1 MYGMLK
7 SYGAQNMGKQKHKKN
22 GAQTV
27 QKRRARIQNSQ
38 ASIHVSFSFLGCP
51 ECYPKRDTLNP
62 GADNKPMEELYQ
74 NTQRK
79 IKYLKDQGFE
89 VVEKWGC
96 TFKKELKQDEELKQ
110 FVKDHGFIEPLQPR
124 DAFFGGRTNAAK
136 LLHECQ
142 GDEKIK

>member
-1 MYGMLK
+1 M
-7 SYGAQNMGKQKHKKN
+7 
-22 GAQTV
+22 
-27 QKRRARIQNSQ
+27 
-38 ASIHVSFSFLGCP
+38 
-51 ECYPKRDTLNP
+51 RDTINR
-62 GADNKPMEELYQ
+62 GAGNIPMEQLYM

-79 IKYLKDQGFE
+79 IKWLKDQGFE

-110 FVKDHGFIEPLQPR
+110 FVKDQGFVDRLQPR

>member
-1 MYGMLK
+1 
-7 SYGAQNMGKQKHKKN
+7 
-22 GAQTV
+22 
-27 QKRRARIQNSQ
+27 
-38 ASIHVSFSFLGCP
+38 
-51 ECYPKRDTLNP
+51 
-62 GADNKPMEELYQ
+62 MEELYQ

-79 IKYLKDQGFE
+79 IKWFKDQGFE

-96 TFKKELKQDEELKQ
+96 EFKKEMEQDEEMKQ
-110 FVKDHGFIEPLQPR
+110 FKKDRGFEDPLQPR

>member
-1 MYGMLK
+1 
-7 SYGAQNMGKQKHKKN
+7 
-22 GAQTV
+22 
-27 QKRRARIQNSQ
+27 
-38 ASIHVSFSFLGCP
+38 
-51 ECYPKRDTLNP
+51 
-62 GADNKPMEELYQ
+62 MEELYQ

-79 IKYLKDQGFE
+79 IKWLKDQGFE

-96 TFKKELKQDEELKQ
+96 EFKKELNQDEEMKQ
-110 FVKDHGFIEPLQPR
+110 FVKDQGFEDPLQPR

>member
-1 MYGMLK
+1 MN
-7 SYGAQNMGKQKHKKN
+7 A
-22 GAQTV
+22 
-27 QKRRARIQNSQ
+27 
-38 ASIHVSFSFLGCP
+38 
-51 ECYPKRDTLNP
+51 
-62 GADNKPMEELYQ
+62 GADKPMEQLYQ
-74 NTQRK
+74 DTQKK
-79 IKYLKDQGFE
+79 IKSLKDRGFE

-96 TFKKELKQDEELKQ
+96 AFKKELKQNEELKQ

>member
-1 MYGMLK
+1 MNR
-7 SYGAQNMGKQKHKKN
+7 GAG
-22 GAQTV
+22 
-27 QKRRARIQNSQ
+27 
-38 ASIHVSFSFLGCP
+38 
-51 ECYPKRDTLNP
+51 
-62 GADNKPMEELYQ
+62 NKPMEELYK

-96 TFKKELKQDEELKQ
+96 VFKKELKQDEELKQ

>member
-7 SYGAQNMGKQKHKKN
+7 SYGAQNMGKQKHKRCKKD
-22 GAQTV
+22 A
-27 QKRRARIQNSQ
+27 RASKTPKQVYMSLC
-38 ASIHVSFSFLGCP
+38 FLLGCP

-79 IKYLKDQGFE
+79 IKWLKDQGFE

-96 TFKKELKQDEELKQ
+96 EFKKEMEQDEGMKQ
-110 FVKDHGFIEPLQPR
+110 IMKDHGFVDPLQPR

>member
-1 MYGMLK
+1 M
-7 SYGAQNMGKQKHKKN
+7 
-22 GAQTV
+22 
-27 QKRRARIQNSQ
+27 
-38 ASIHVSFSFLGCP
+38 
-51 ECYPKRDTLNP
+51 NP
-62 GADNKPMEELYQ
+62 GAGNKPMEELYQ
-74 NTQRK
+74 ETQTK

-96 TFKKELKQDEELKQ
+96 AFKKELKQDEELKQ